1 MSKHEATQKTPQL
14 PVRNPVTSQ
23 TVRSQNQ
30 LGHESHT
37 NNSIV
42 LLLQISTNNTLV
54 HVYAKYRALEQA
66 YALMHTLSLMQTH
79 THTHSLSC
87 KHTHTH
93 TLSHA
98 NTHTHTLSLMQTHTH
113 THTLSISLS
122 HTHTH
127 TQTHKQANKSQKTL
141 KKCGQFCKAMPCSIN
156 TGTRMVSLIQSQFSC
171 SLYKV
176 SLD

>member
-42 LLLQISTNNTLV
+42 

-79 THTHSLSC
+79 THTH
-87 KHTHTH
+87 
-93 TLSHA
+93 TLSP
-98 NTHTHTLSLMQTHTH
+98 
-113 THTLSISLS
+113 SLS

-127 TQTHKQANKSQKTL
+127 THTNTQASEQKPENTEKMRPVL
-141 KKCGQFCKAMPCSIN
+141 QSNAM
-156 TGTRMVSLIQSQFSC
+156 F
-171 SLYKV
+171 
-176 SLD
+176 D